1 MKNFPPTAFDE
12 LNEMGF
18 GIERL
23 DGEPLAEFA
32 DRLRDQID
40 FEISLLEQA
49 KQHIDTIDLDEDEHP
64 AHPPPLHPGTPSI
77 H

>member
-1 MKNFPPTAFDE
+1 MKGMETFDE
-12 LNEMGF
+12 LNEMGL

-23 DGEPLAEFA
+23 DGEPRAEFA
-32 DRLRDQID
+32 DRLRDEID

-49 KQHIDTIDLDEDEHP
+49 KQHIDTIDLDDDEHAAGP
-64 AHPPPLHPGTPSI
+64 RQLHPGTPSI